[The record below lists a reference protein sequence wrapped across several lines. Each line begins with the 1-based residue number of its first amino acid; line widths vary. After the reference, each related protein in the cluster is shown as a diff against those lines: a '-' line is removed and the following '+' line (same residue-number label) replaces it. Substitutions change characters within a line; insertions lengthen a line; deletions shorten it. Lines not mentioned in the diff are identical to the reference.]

1 MSFTIT
7 VSDTSS
13 YISKDFEVPI
23 YLDDDPSI
31 QYEIGLANFDSFNMI
46 PNVDETN
53 NVFVWGDNNQFEVK
67 IPIGSY
73 ELNKLVD
80 KMKSVMLQ
88 KDIEATLDIIPN
100 NQTAKVNLTSNRT
113 VNFQVANSIGSI
125 LGFTKRI
132 LESNK
137 EHESDGQVKILKI
150 NTICVDCNIASGS
163 YLNSKPVHIIHQF
176 FPSVPYGYKIV
187 ESPLNIIYYPVSDKS
202 INNIIVK
209 VTDQAGNLIDFRGEE
224 ITIRLHIRKKL

>member
-7 VSDTSS
+7 LTDTSC
-13 YISKDFEVPI
+13 YFEVPI
-23 YLDDDPSI
+23 YLDEDPSI
-31 QYEIGLANFDSFNMI
+31 QYEIGSANFDSFNMI

-53 NVFVWGDNNQFEVK
+53 NVFAWSDNNQYEVK
-67 IPIGSY
+67 IPVDSY
-73 ELNKLVD
+73 ELNKIID
-80 KMKSVMLQ
+80 EMKSVMLQ
-88 KDIEATLDIIPN
+88 KDPEATLDIIPN
-100 NQTAKVNLTSNRT
+100 SNTAKVKLLSNRK
-113 VNFQVANSIGSI
+113 VNFHVANSIGSI
-125 LGFTKRI
+125 LGFTKKF
-132 LESNK
+132 LESNA
-137 EHESDGQVKILKI
+137 EHESDEQVKILKI

-202 INNIIVK
+202 INNILVK
-209 VTDQAGNLIDFRGEE
+209 ITDQAGNLINFRGEE